1 MVNYCKANLL
11 DLFPIEQMEKDCFSA
26 EAFNRHIIKNL
37 LINPKSIIIKATTP
51 SGKIIGNIIGIT
63 KKENNSPAGK
73 IYSLCVLKKY
83 RGKGIAT
90 HLVQLLEDEFYL
102 HGIKKIKLE
111 VSTSNTIAQRFY
123 KRHGYRRTDVILP
136 EFYNDGSD
144 AFVMSKNLL

>member
-1 MVNYCKANLL
+1 VNYCRANLL

-26 EAFNRHIIKNL
+26 EAFNRHTIKNL

-51 SGKIIGNIIGIT
+51 SGEIIGIT

-73 IYSLCVLKKY
+73 IHSLCVLEKY
-83 RGKGIAT
+83 REKGIAT

-102 HGIKKIKLE
+102 QGIKKFKLE

-123 KRHGYRRTDVILP
+123 KRHGYRRTDAILP

-144 AFVMSKNLL
+144 AFVMSKYIP